1 MARNVT
7 LLALMSL
14 IWGLTWAAVKYGL
27 QVMPPLLLAAARYLL
42 TAMLLLFTVRGDRD
56 AFVDGR
62 APRTVA
68 VAVLMNAATYGP
80 LFWGMQHV
88 ASGLSGLVN
97 LSLTPIMLFGLA
109 AVTGEERPSWR
120 HALALAIG
128 LAGLTAL
135 FWRRLGEGGAS
146 IAGLIAIVVGT
157 ACYCIG
163 SVLARPLVKAVPPLV
178 FTKLQA
184 AIGGSILLLAAIVME
199 PLPPLSIFVTWQALG
214 ALAFLSVLGTIVG
227 FSIYLVLLRDWGTAR
242 AGLYAFVSPVVALG
256 AGALLFGESVGT
268 AEMAGS
274 ALLIVAAAVAMLKPE
289 AKPSP

>member
-1 MARNVT
+1 
-7 LLALMSL
+7 MSL

>member
-1 MARNVT
+1 M
-7 LLALMSL
+7 LALMSL

>member
-1 MARNVT
+1 VRDIA
-7 LLALMSL
+7 LFALMSL

-42 TAMLLLFTVRGDRD
+42 TAMLLLFTVRGDRE
-56 AFVDGR
+56 AFVKGR
-62 APRTVA
+62 APRAVA

-97 LSLTPIMLFGLA
+97 LSLTPIMLFVLA
-109 AVTGEERPSWR
+109 AATGEERPSWR

-135 FWRRLGEGGAS
+135 FWRRLGEGSAS

-157 ACYCIG
+157 ACYCVG

-214 ALAFLSVLGTIVG
+214 GLAFLSILGTIVG

-256 AGALLFGESVGT
+256 AGALLFGESVGM
-268 AEMAGS
+268 AEIGGA
-274 ALLIVAAAVAMLKPE
+274 ALLIVAAAVALLKPG
-289 AKPSP
+289 AKLSP

>member
-1 MARNVT
+1 
-7 LLALMSL
+7 MSL

-97 LSLTPIMLFGLA
+97 LSLTPILLFTLA
-109 AVTGEERPSWR
+109 AVTGEERPTWR

-128 LAGLTAL
+128 LFGLVAL

-146 IAGLIAIVVGT
+146 IAGLSAILVGT

-163 SVLARPLVKAVPPLV
+163 SVLARPLVKSIPPLV

-199 PLPPLSIFVTWQALG
+199 PLPPLSAFVTWQALG
-214 ALAFLSVLGTIVG
+214 GLAFLSVLGTIVG

-242 AGLYAFVSPVVALG
+242 VGLYAFVSPIVALG
-256 AGALLFGESVGT
+256 AGALLFGERVGAT
-268 AEMAGS
+268 EMAGS
-274 ALLIVAAAVAMLKPE
+274 ALLIVAAAVALMKPE
-289 AKPSP
+289 AKLSP